1 MIQIDDYCPEFKLLN
16 QESETIDMSEQ
27 LGNSIIVLFF
37 YPKDEIELFNNS
49 IFNQRT
55 QEMHENL
62 DDDSY
67 YSEFALCSPNDYLT
81 YLYSQK
87 CMSLRKLS
95 QPYRFDGKNYN

>member
-1 MIQIDDYCPEFKLLN
+1 M
-16 QESETIDMSEQ
+16 
-27 LGNSIIVLFF
+27 
-37 YPKDEIELFNNS
+37 FNNS
-49 IFNQRT
+49 ILNQRT

-62 DDDSY
+62 DDDNY
-67 YSEFALCSPNDYLT
+67 YSEFALCAPNDYLT